1 MSTTIAKIRHLAS
14 GDLPDDF
21 LKLQDDLLLLLP
33 IHTKVEYKKALAVA
47 QKLAAREDLTRIQQ
61 FYLESLANNIKAYEE
76 KHFPVPK
83 GDPIEILKFL
93 LDENGLNGSDLG
105 RLLNQRQLGSKI
117 LNRKRKLSARHIMIL
132 AKYFSV
138 SPALFISE

>member
-1 MSTTIAKIRHLAS
+1 MSTTVIQITKLAS
-14 GDLPDDF
+14 GKLPDDF
-21 LKLQDDLLLLLP
+21 LRLQNCLMLLLP
-33 IHTKVEYKKALAVA
+33 IHTKVEYKQALAIA
-47 QKLAAREDLTRIQQ
+47 QKLAARKDLTRTQQ

-76 KHFPVPK
+76 KHFPPHKV
-83 GDPIEILKFL
+83 DPIETLKFL

-117 LNRKRKLSARHIMIL
+117 LNHKRNLSMRHIMIL
-132 AKYFSV
+132 AKHFSV

>member
-1 MSTTIAKIRHLAS
+1 MSNTITRIKESAS
-14 GDLPDDF
+14 GKLPDDF
-21 LKLQDDLLLLLP
+21 LRLQDCLMLLLP
-33 IHTKVEYKKALAVA
+33 IHTKAEYKKALAVA

-61 FYLESLANNIKAYEE
+61 FYLESLANNIKAYEQ

-83 GDPIEILKFL
+83 ADPIETLKFL

-117 LNRKRKLSARHIMIL
+117 LNRKRKLSIRHIMIL